1 MGWTPGEGDDVE
13 WDETEREWM
22 RSLAEYERSLC
33 PLCGLPR
40 SICQDPKAELT
51 LHAETSVCWATA
63 HMQQAMK
70 RWTDANGR
78 DNPAANALTAHLTC

>member
-1 MGWTPGEGDDVE
+1 M
-13 WDETEREWM
+13 
-22 RSLAEYERSLC
+22 
-33 PLCGLPR
+33 CGLPR

-70 RWTDANGR
+70 RWTEANGK
-78 DNPAANALTAHLTC
+78 DNPAANALVAHLT

>member
-1 MGWTPGEGDDVE
+1 MDALVGGIRTFVVPIVW
-13 WDETEREWM
+13 
-22 RSLAEYERSLC
+22 LAALD
-33 PLCGLPR
+33 LPR
-40 SICQDPKAELT
+40 PEAELT

>member
-1 MGWTPGEGDDVE
+1 
-13 WDETEREWM
+13 M

-33 PLCGLPR
+33 PMCGLPR

-70 RWTDANGR
+70 RWTE
-78 DNPAANALTAHLTC
+78 PTAGTIRPRTLGGAFD

>member
-1 MGWTPGEGDDVE
+1 MGWRPGEGDEVE
-13 WDETEREWM
+13 WDETERNWM
-22 RSLAEYERSLC
+22 RSLAEYELSLC

-40 SICQDPKAELT
+40 SICQDPKGELT

-78 DNPAANALTAHLTC
+78 DNPAANALVAHLT

>member
-1 MGWTPGEGDDVE
+1 
-13 WDETEREWM
+13 M

-63 HMQQAMK
+63 HMQESMRQWQDSNK
-70 RWTDANGR
+70 TS
-78 DNPAANALTAHLTC
+78 PARNALVAHLTD

>member
-1 MGWTPGEGDDVE
+1 
-13 WDETEREWM
+13 M
-22 RSLAEYERSLC
+22 RSNGMRRSVIGC
-33 PLCGLPR
+33 ARWRNTNARCAHYAVCRAR
-40 SICQDPKAELT
+40 SAKAELT